1 MVERHGV
8 KRPDDTKIVV
18 GRCWHLDANPL
29 APIGFSPSFLREHS
43 TAVLL
48 GDPGVPLR
56 EACSSGPLPSPNKR
70 DTVRSLQELFGSV
83 LYMHFPLSRPDA
95 LLHLCAHTCVQER
108 VVSPRSASLTVK
120 DFINN
125 CLGKIS
131 LRRMA
136 TDAAPSSIPTESLP
150 LI

>member
-1 MVERHGV
+1 MTRKLSLGGV
-8 KRPDDTKIVV
+8 GTWTPILLLLLASARVFSENTPPPSCLEILASHC
-18 GRCWHLDANPL
+18 GRRALL
-29 APIGFSPSFLREHS
+29 APCPPPS
-43 TAVLL
+43 
-48 GDPGVPLR
+48 
-56 EACSSGPLPSPNKR
+56 KR

-83 LYMHFPLSRPDA
+83 LYMHFPLPRPDA

-108 VVSPRSASLTVK
+108 GVSPRSASLTVK